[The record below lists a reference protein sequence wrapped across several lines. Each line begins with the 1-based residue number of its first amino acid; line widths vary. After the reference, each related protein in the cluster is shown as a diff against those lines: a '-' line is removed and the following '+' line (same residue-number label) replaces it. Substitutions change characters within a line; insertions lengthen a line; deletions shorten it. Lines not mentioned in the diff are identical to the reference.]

1 MLSLLGQ
8 LFKFGRAYGKYWMIP
23 LVLVLLV
30 IGGLIVIVA
39 QSSAVAPF
47 IYALF

>member
-8 LFKFGRAYGKYWMIP
+8 LFKFAKVYRKFWIVP
-23 LVLVLLV
+23 V
-30 IGGLIVIVA
+30 IIMLFVVGGLIVVA
-39 QSSAVAPF
+39 QTSTIAPF

>member
-8 LFKFGRAYGKYWMIP
+8 LLKFARVYQKYWMVPAIIM
-23 LVLVLLV
+23 LLA
-30 IGGLIVIVA
+30 IGGLIVIV
-39 QSSAVAPF
+39 QTSAVAPF

>member
-8 LFKFGRAYGKYWMIP
+8 LFKFAKVYRKFWIVPVIIM
-23 LVLVLLV
+23 LLV
-30 IGGLIVIVA
+30 VGGLIVVA
-39 QSSAVAPF
+39 QTSTMAPF

>member
-8 LFKFGRAYGKYWMIP
+8 LFKYLHFYKKYWMAPII
-23 LVLVLLV
+23 LGLLAL
-30 IGGLIVIVA
+30 GGLLIAA

-47 IYALF
+47 IYAIF

>member
-8 LFKFGRAYGKYWMIP
+8 LLKFARVHRKYWMVPAIIM
-23 LVLVLLV
+23 LLV
-30 IGGLIVIVA
+30 IGGLIVVV
-39 QSSAVAPF
+39 QTSAVAPF